1 MAGQAETQ
9 PVDTADSIGA
19 LLDEPAIETEEQE
32 EQPEGEQEETEE
44 TEAPEGEE
52 ESEDEETESDEEKD
66 DDKDEPTETIKHDG
80 KEVTLKKSE
89 ILELAQ
95 KGFDY
100 TKKTMALADER
111 KAFDSEREKITQEA
125 QAIQKTREESI
136 EDLRAVSNFIEGIL
150 GEPPDISLAQQDAS
164 LYLVKR
170 QQHDQL
176 RDKLNQARQALAI
189 ATQQADAERQRQLAA
204 KQAATEKQLI
214 DTLPGWKENP
224 QQKFKET
231 AGYLESL
238 GLNGKNAGSAA
249 LEPGFWTMAT
259 KAQAFDQLMQ
269 KKAEK
274 PATKPTKVVTPGA
287 ANPVNPAVTSHKAK
301 LERFSKAPSLA
312 TLGDLL

>member
-32 EQPEGEQEETEE
+32 EQPEGEQEETE
-44 TEAPEGEE
+44 APEGEE
-52 ESEDEETESDEEKD
+52 ESEEEEEAEGGEEED

-176 RDKLNQARQALAI
+176 RDKLTQARHALTL
-189 ATQQADAERQRQLAA
+189 ATQQAEAERQRQLAA

-274 PATKPTKVVTPGA
+274 PAITPTKVAKPGS
-287 ANPVNPAVTSHKAK
+287 ANPVNQATQSHKAK

>member
-9 PVDTADSIGA
+9 PEEMTAESIGA
-19 LLDEPAIETEEQE
+19 LLDEPAETEETE

-44 TEAPEGEE
+44 TEASEGDEEAEEEETEGEE
-52 ESEDEETESDEEKD
+52 EK
-66 DDKDEPTETIKHDG
+66 DKDEPTETIKHDG

-100 TKKTMALADER
+100 TKKTMALAEDR
-111 KAFDSEREKITQEA
+111 KVVDTEREKIVQESETV
-125 QAIQKTREESI
+125 QKSREEAVN
-136 EDLRAVSNFIEGIL
+136 DLRAISQFVEGIL
-150 GEPPDISLAQQDAS
+150 GEPPDITLAQQDAS

-176 RDKLNQARQALAI
+176 RDKLTQVRHALTA
-189 ATQQADAERQRQLAA
+189 ATQQAEAERQRQLSA

-224 QQKFKET
+224 QAKFKET

-238 GLNGKNAGSAA
+238 GLNGKIIGSAA
-249 LEPGFWTMAT
+249 LEPAFWQLAV
-259 KAQAFDQLMQ
+259 KAQAFDQLAQ
-269 KKAEK
+269 KKAAPNAAK
-274 PATKPTKVVTPGA
+274 TPAKVATPGA
-287 ANPVNPAVTSHKAK
+287 ANPVNQAKTSLQAK
-301 LERFSKAPSLA
+301 LDRARKAPSLESI
-312 TLGDLL
+312 GGLL